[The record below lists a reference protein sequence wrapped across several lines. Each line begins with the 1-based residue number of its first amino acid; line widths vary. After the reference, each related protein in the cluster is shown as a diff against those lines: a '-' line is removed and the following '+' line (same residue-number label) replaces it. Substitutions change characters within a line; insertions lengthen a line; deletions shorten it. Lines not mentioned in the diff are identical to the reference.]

1 MSELASKLFQKVLTD
16 EDVFNMD
23 VFYWGP
29 WDGDEPSTPP
39 RGPFSDELFADLR
52 HVIVFLAQTENEHGL
67 GCEALDCILE
77 RYKAG
82 HELSEGIWKAICEWD
97 L

>member
-1 MSELASKLFQKVLTD
+1 MLELFEKVLEP
-16 EDVFNMD
+16 EDMFNMD
-23 VFYWGP
+23 VFCEIDT
-29 WDGDEPSTPP
+29 DGDVIGPP
-39 RGPFSDELFADLR
+39 RGPFSDEKFSDLR
-52 HVIVFLAQTENEHGL
+52 WVMVFLAQTENEHGL